1 MKLQVETVEIRNVL
15 AGPKTHVSDHQL
27 YVHLPELEKIIL
39 ADGRIQS
46 VNLDWVYPG
55 DRVRIVNVVD
65 VIQPRCKMDPA
76 EEDFPGWLGKL
87 KTAGEGRTRSL
98 QGVSV
103 ILSNPVSKRSYSG
116 IVDMYEKGAEWSK
129 YGRLINLCV
138 DPQPAGGTEERDFE
152 VAVKLAG
159 LKAAV
164 YLAKAAEG
172 HPADQVEVFDLDLPR
187 QKESNLPRT
196 AYAFLLYTPQHDYQG
211 ISDAVLYGT
220 EMSQSLP
227 LVLHPNEIL
236 DGGIVSP
243 HTVRG
248 MDTYSL
254 QNHAIIKE
262 LYQRHGRD
270 LLFAG
275 VVVYAA
281 SLEPLKRQRTAM
293 MVGHLVKNVLG
304 ADGVILNKVHGGM
317 PHIDMALAA
326 EACEKQ
332 GVKSALL
339 IQFFE
344 SGTSLAEGALFN
356 SQTLDAVVNVGQTLE
371 RIHLTRPDK
380 ILGGSADTRIYNPQ
394 FAQKADDAV
403 IDIEGFL
410 LAGFHDHLGG
420 SKIKAVDY

>member
-1 MKLQVETVEIRNVL
+1 MKLQVETVEIKNVQ
-15 AGPKTHVSDHQL
+15 AGPKTYVADHQL
-27 YVHLPELEKIIL
+27 YVNLQELEKIIL
-39 ADGRIQS
+39 ADGRIKS

-65 VIQPRCKMDPA
+65 VIQPRCKLDPA

-103 ILSNPVSKRSYSG
+103 ILSNPVSRRSYSG
-116 IVDMYEKGAEWSK
+116 ILDMFDRGAEWSK
-129 YGRLINLCV
+129 YGKLINLCV
-138 DPQPAGGTEERDFE
+138 DPQPAENTEERDFE

-159 LKAAV
+159 LKAAA
-164 YLAKAAEG
+164 YLAKSAEG

-187 QKESNLPRT
+187 QKESNLPRI

-211 ISDAVLYGT
+211 ISDPVLYGA
-220 EMSQSLP
+220 EISQSLP
-227 LVLHPNEIL
+227 LILHPNEIL
-236 DGGIVSP
+236 DGGIVNP
-243 HTVRG
+243 HTIRG

-254 QNHAIIKE
+254 QNHAVIKE
-262 LYQRHGRD
+262 LYKRHGQE
-270 LLFAG
+270 LLFTG

-281 SLEPLKRQRTAM
+281 SLEPVKRQRAAM

-332 GVKSALL
+332 GVKSVLL

-344 SGTSLAEGALFN
+344 SGTSLSEGALFN

-371 RIHLTRPDK
+371 KIHLARADK
-380 ILGGSADTRIYNPQ
+380 ILGGSADTRIYNPH
-394 FAQKADDAV
+394 FTQKADDAV